1 MSEPRRTDPAAA
13 GALLV
18 ASVLLLGGLG
28 LGLGSLVGA
37 SVPVGLAGFFAGL
50 VIGFLLVRSR
60 FRDI

>member
-18 ASVLLLGGLG
+18 ASVLLCGGLG
-28 LGLGSLVGA
+28 LGLGELAG
-37 SVPVGLAGFFAGL
+37 VPVPIGVVGLFVGL
-50 VIGFLLVRSR
+50 VVGFLLVRSR